1 MSKGKDL
8 HKQLKKQLKAA
19 EEQIETLGEQAAA
32 IEAATVERAQE
43 RLVSLVDAMDAQLKV
58 WQNGMTEVNSMPK
71 RAKTDKTVATLTAE
85 TPSKTPDKTTGKT
98 TGEATGKT
106 PSEIATLWSSM
117 ETQIQQWQ
125 TITATMRMTVGADTL
140 VQLATLRSLNTTAS
154 EKLHTLK
161 EAQNGSYA
169 LSEKA
174 AEQALDDLKDALA
187 HVFPA

>member
-8 HKQLKKQLKAA
+8 HKQMKKQLKEF
-19 EEQIETLGEQAAA
+19 EEQIEILGEQADAV
-32 IEAATVERAQE
+32 EAATVQRAQA

-58 WQNGMTEVNSMPK
+58 WQNGITELNPTLK
-71 RAKTDKTVATLTAE
+71 RAKTNGTVASRSTE
-85 TPSKTPDKTTGKT
+85 TTSEAPSQTTS
-98 TGEATGKT
+98 KT

-125 TITATMRMTVGADTL
+125 TITATMRMAVGADAL
-140 VQLATLRSLNTTAS
+140 LQLATLRSLNTTAG
-154 EKLHTLK
+154 EKLRTLK

-187 HVFPA
+187 HVFAV